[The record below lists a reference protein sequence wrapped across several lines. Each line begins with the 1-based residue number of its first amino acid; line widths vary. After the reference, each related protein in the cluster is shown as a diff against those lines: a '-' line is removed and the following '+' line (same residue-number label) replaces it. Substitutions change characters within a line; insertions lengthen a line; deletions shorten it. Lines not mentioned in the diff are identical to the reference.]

1 LDHIANFLN
10 FISSPQSFWFSDTSY
25 KHGCHLASR
34 FRLDP
39 EEYTRISLLPAWYR
53 MQDSGFHIKADA
65 WREFLGGRRFVF
77 DNCAIEFKQKKIEL
91 DAYINGTPPSRLKQK
106 GFYVVRIGNKSEQS
120 PNKIEE
126 QNGRDGRLN
135 TPPPP
140 RVNESE

>member
-1 LDHIANFLN
+1 LYA
-10 FISSPQSFWFSDTSY
+10 
-25 KHGCHLASR
+25 R
-34 FRLDP
+34 F
-39 EEYTRISLLPAWYR
+39 
-53 MQDSGFHIKADA
+53 GFHIKADA